1 MDLNKNL
8 KYLLTIQKDVQE
20 SWAENKGNVEKD
32 STKPKYFVTF
42 PYPYM
47 NGRLHLGHA
56 FTITKAEFTSRFKK
70 LKGYNV
76 LFPFAFHCTGM
87 PIQAAAN
94 KLKLELFNKT
104 ISEDKMIIEEEDQII
119 IEEEDQR
126 IMEKK
131 FSSAKSKVASKSE
144 ALSQSQ
150 ILIKN
155 GIPENEV
162 ENFTDPLHWLKY
174 FPPLGKKDLQLFG
187 INVDWRR
194 SFVTT
199 KANPFYDSFIRWQF
213 NTLRKLNKIDFG
225 KRPTI
230 YSLID
235 QQVCADH
242 DRSSGEGVQTQEYTL
257 IKLKIQMIPDN
268 IKKLIGENDSCF
280 FVGSTLRPET
290 MYGQT
295 NCFLNPEGD
304 YGLFQMKNNEIFI
317 CTERSMK
324 NMMMQDLT
332 VDKGKYYCYG
342 TLKGNELLGI
352 PLTAPLC
359 KYSAIYTLPMKTIL
373 MNKGTGVVIGVPS
386 DSPDDYITLKELQ
399 DKPELRNSY
408 GLSDYHVDFPLVEI
422 IDIPEIGSRAGETIC
437 DKLKIKSPSD
447 TVLLKQAKNMV
458 YQAGFY
464 KGVMKVGNYIGTK
477 VFEAKPLVKNDLYKS
492 NLAIPYWEP
501 ESIVISRSGDECVVA
516 QIDQWY
522 IKYGEEEWRNAV
534 EVWIKS
540 SNFNT
545 FSSIVQESFEQTLI
559 WLREW
564 ACTRSFGL
572 GTNMP
577 WDPQF
582 VIESLSDST
591 IYMAY
596 YTFAHLLHPTSFD
609 GSIIGPLG
617 IMPNEMTD
625 SAWDYILLD
634 KPYISGPS
642 QEKLDQMKDEFNYW
656 YPVDLRVSGK
666 DLIQNHLTMSLYNH
680 SAIWANH
687 PDRMPQ
693 AFYCNGHV
701 MVDDEKMSKSKGNF
715 IVLKD
720 AIETWT
726 SDAVRFSL
734 AMSGDIIDDANFRR
748 VHAEEA
754 MVHLIEEDTFIK
766 ENTMYEDL
774 YDGDCRYADF
784 VFNEKISKY
793 IMEIEKSYNN
803 MRFRDVIMS
812 NGFFELRNARNYYK
826 DMCKKQ
832 GILMNRQVV
841 NRFMESLIT
850 ILSPI
855 CPHYCEYAW
864 KKLLKK
870 DIEMTWPEIKS
881 INKTF
886 IEKDIYL
893 NLKIHEFRKSKGKNK
908 SITIVTT
915 EEFPEWQK
923 IPLIKLASLWND
935 GGFPDDIKKIM
946 IDFVKGTPLLKPYIT
961 KLMSIITNTIEKQNQ
976 NNFEIIPILQLKLD
990 FNEVELWKDNLEYVR
1005 KSLELD
1011 TINIERLTNIDKS
1024 LIDCNNIAPLQPVII
1039 FNKN

>member
-1 MDLNKNL
+1 MDFTKNL
-8 KYLLTIQKDVQE
+8 KYLLTIQKEVQE
-20 SWAENKGNVEKD
+20 SWNDSKGNVEKD

-56 FTITKAEFTSRFKK
+56 FTITKAEFTARFKK

-87 PIQAAAN
+87 PIQSAAN
-94 KLKLELFNKT
+94 KLKLELSNNMKVDKE
-104 ISEDKMIIEEEDQII
+104 IVIEDET
-119 IEEEDQR
+119 
-126 IMEKK
+126 MEKK

-144 ALSQSQ
+144 ALSQSE

-155 GIPENEV
+155 GIPAEEV
-162 ENFTDPLHWLKY
+162 ENFTDPIHWLKY
-174 FPPLGKKDLQLFG
+174 FPPLGKKDLQSFG
-187 INVDWRR
+187 VNVDWRR

-213 NTLRKLNKIDFG
+213 NTLNKLDKIGFG

-230 YSLID
+230 YSLVD

-257 IKLKIQMIPDN
+257 IKLKIQVIPEN
-268 IKKLIGENDSCF
+268 IKSLIGEYDSCF
-280 FVGSTLRPET
+280 FVGATLRPET

-295 NCFLNPEGD
+295 NCFLNPNGD
-304 YGLFQMKNNEIFI
+304 YGLFRMKNDDIFI
-317 CTERSMK
+317 CNESSMK

-332 VDKGKYYCYG
+332 IERGKYNCFG
-342 TLKGNELLGI
+342 ILKGSELFGI
-352 PLTAPLC
+352 PLSAPLC
-359 KYSAIYTLPMKTIL
+359 IYPTIYTLPMKTIS

-399 DKPELRNSY
+399 DKPELRSTY
-408 GLSDYHVDFPLVEI
+408 GLTEMHVSFPLVEI
-422 IDIPEIGSRAGETIC
+422 INIPEIGSRAGETIC
-437 DKLKIKSPSD
+437 EKLKIKSPND
-447 TVLLKQAKNMV
+447 TSLLKQAKNAV
-458 YQAGFY
+458 YQSGFY
-464 KGVMKVGNYIGTK
+464 KGVLMVGDYVGKK
-477 VFEAKPLVKNDLYKS
+477 VFEAKPLVRNDLIKS
-492 NLAIPYWEP
+492 NLALPYWEP
-501 ESIVISRSGDECVVA
+501 ESVVVSRSGDECVVA

-522 IKYGEEEWRNAV
+522 LKYGEEDWKNAV

-540 SNFNT
+540 PAFNT
-545 FSSIVQESFEQTLI
+545 FSSIVQDSFEQTLA

-572 GTNMP
+572 GTSMP

-609 GSIIGPLG
+609 GSVIGPLG
-617 IMPNEMTD
+617 LTPDQMTD
-625 SAWDYILLD
+625 EAWDYVLLD
-634 KPYISGPS
+634 KPYISGAP
-642 QEKLDQMKDEFNYW
+642 QEKLDLMKNEFNYW

-666 DLIQNHLTMSLYNH
+666 DLITNHLTMSLYNH
-680 SAIWANH
+680 SAIWANR

-715 IVLKD
+715 IVLHD
-720 AIETWT
+720 AIEKWS

-754 MVHLIEEDTFIK
+754 MVHLMEEDTFIK
-766 ENTMYEDL
+766 ENTMYEEL
-774 YDGDCRYADF
+774 RDGELTYADN

-793 IMEIEKSYNN
+793 LIEIEKSYSK

-812 NGFFELRNARNYYK
+812 NGFFEMRNARNYYK
-826 DMCKKQ
+826 DMCKKM
-832 GILMNRQVV
+832 GILMHRHVV

-864 KKLLKK
+864 TKLLKK
-870 DIEMTWPEIKS
+870 DVEMSWPTVAEVNLS
-881 INKTF
+881 LL
-886 IEKDIYL
+886 EKDIYM
-893 NLKIHEFRKSKGKNK
+893 NLKIHEFRKKVGKNK
-908 SITIVTT
+908 NATIIVTDQW
-915 EEFPEWQK
+915 PDWQK
-923 IPLIKLASLWND
+923 IPLMKLASYWNNS
-935 GGFPDDIKKIM
+935 FPNDIKKIM
-946 IDFVKGTPLLKPYIT
+946 IDFVKSTSVLKPYIT
-961 KLMSIITNTIEKQNQ
+961 KLMSIITNAIENQNQ
-976 NNFEIIPILQLKLD
+976 NDKELIPILQFKVE
-990 FNEVELWKDNLEYVR
+990 FNECQFWNDNMEYVR
-1005 KSLELD
+1005 KSLELENINVLKIENINVLKLD
-1011 TINIERLTNIDKS
+1011 NINIDNST
-1024 LIDCNNIAPLQPVII
+1024 IAPMQPFII
-1039 FNKN
+1039 FN